1 MKIVDTVI
9 RKIKVK
15 YQEVFKVKLS
25 QLTKFLYETKRKV
38 AFTSTFKVD
47 GCPSKE
53 YSIWAVRV
61 INKCYV
67 YCFSL
72 RLSVKFME

>member
-1 MKIVDTVI
+1 M
-9 RKIKVK
+9 
-15 YQEVFKVKLS
+15 VKLS

-38 AFTSTFKVD
+38 AFTSTFEVE

-53 YSIWAVRV
+53 YSIWAV
-61 INKCYV
+61 INKYYV

-72 RLSVKFME
+72 TLSFKFME